1 MSAQGSESTHSASFP
16 CPCDDFNT
24 GAYPGKN
31 PNGLSARP
39 PQKHRTGYRTGGRSC
54 TARLLPT
61 ESNGVV
67 SLSVYAFSYVHAAP
81 RDAAPAARRTRPGT
95 SSPPHQSTSTTHED
109 RRGQRGACRDVR

>member
-1 MSAQGSESTHSASFP
+1 MEKPERPFGSTPAEAPYRVPYRRAELYRAFTTH
-16 CPCDDFNT
+16 
-24 GAYPGKN
+24 
-31 PNGLSARP
+31 
-39 PQKHRTGYRTGGRSC
+39 
-54 TARLLPT
+54 
-61 ESNGVV
+61 GVV